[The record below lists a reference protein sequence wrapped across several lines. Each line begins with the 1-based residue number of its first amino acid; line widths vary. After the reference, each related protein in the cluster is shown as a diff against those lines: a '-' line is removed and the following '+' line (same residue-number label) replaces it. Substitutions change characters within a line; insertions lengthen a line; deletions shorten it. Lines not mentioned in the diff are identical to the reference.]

1 MFYYKFTFL
10 VAITIIEGIEMVE
23 NTGVEEWQK
32 KTQYEGKT
40 GLLMPQCFL
49 VHVSNNRDTFHI
61 LIFISLV

>member
-32 KTQYEGKT
+32 KKHNMKGKL
-40 GLLMPQCFL
+40 GF
-49 VHVSNNRDTFHI
+49 
-61 LIFISLV
+61 

>member
-32 KTQYEGKT
+32 KHNMKGKL
-40 GLLMPQCFL
+40 GF
-49 VHVSNNRDTFHI
+49 
-61 LIFISLV
+61 